1 MVDQRK
7 ILALAAILCGVAPL
21 CGAAPAARAEDGVF
35 MKKALSSI
43 GLIEPERPPITY
55 RERAPLVLP
64 PKMDKAALPPPAE
77 RSAVREAAP
86 QWPTDPESVARAR
99 RAAEDAKP
107 RGMRGEQGRMSD
119 NNTTLSIQEMRAGRR
134 EGAGIQKEPVY
145 KPGDNVREATW
156 LSPFELFKG
165 KKDESAEPSPVEPS
179 RDMLTDPPTGYRA
192 PPNGRLVRSDSA
204 PKGMPISDR
213 EEADPRAY
221 LRSRQQ

>member
-1 MVDQRK
+1 MRNQRT
-7 ILALAAILCGVAPL
+7 ILALTAIL
-21 CGAAPAARAEDGVF
+21 CGAAPGAQAEDGVF

-43 GLIEPERPPITY
+43 GLIEPERPTITY

-64 PKMDKAALPPPAE
+64 PKMDKAALPPPVP
-77 RSAVREAAP
+77 RSAVREVAP
-86 QWPTDPESVARAR
+86 QWPTDPEAVARAR
-99 RAAEDAKP
+99 RAEDDRKP

-119 NNTTLSIQEMRAGRR
+119 NNTTLSIHEMRGGRR
-134 EGAGIQKEPVY
+134 EGAGIPKEPVY

-156 LSPFELFKG
+156 LSPLELFKG
-165 KKDESAEPSPVEPS
+165 RKDEDATPSDVEPS

-192 PPNGRLVRSDSA
+192 PPGGRLVRSDSG